1 MVSLRRGHGADVVR
15 ITTAPESH
23 EAEMAHRQKRYM
35 ISMGIRTVCF
45 VLAVVTHGWV
55 RWVLIFLALTLPY
68 VSVVF
73 ANGGRERI
81 EQMPDAHL
89 AQDRRAIDDSQG

>member
-1 MVSLRRGHGADVVR
+1 M
-15 ITTAPESH
+15 
-23 EAEMAHRQKRYM
+23 
-35 ISMGIRTVCF
+35 
-45 VLAVVTHGWV
+45 VTHGWV

-81 EQMPDAHL
+81 EQMPDADL
-89 AQDRRAIDDSQG
+89 AQDRRAIDGTQG